1 MLRVFYY
8 NLYINIITRRNC
20 QTLKKL
26 EIVEKEE
33 LYEKKKQKM

>member
-8 NLYINIITRRNC
+8 NLYINIITRHNY
-20 QTLKKL
+20 QTLKEL

>member
-8 NLYINIITRRNC
+8 NLYINIITRRNY
-20 QTLKKL
+20 QILKEL